1 MKIKQKNVFLLI
13 FMFLLMGVVQATNK
27 MDLPG
32 EEICLR
38 QIAANNSGNLPQ
50 WDYNRV
56 PQKCPLLLNLYE
68 NKLYF
73 LAENISVVSNVRIYE
88 YINEIECANFCI
100 DGKSC
105 EVFPLPASWREG
117 DYVIVVTI
125 GDRHYKG
132 TFSL

>member
-1 MKIKQKNVFLLI
+1 
-13 FMFLLMGVVQATNK
+13 MFLLMGVVQATNK

-56 PQKCPLLLNLYE
+56 PQKCPLFLNLYE

-88 YINEIECANFCI
+88 YINEIECANFCPLHG
-100 DGKSC
+100 GKAIMSLLS
-105 EVFPLPASWREG
+105 PS
-117 DYVIVVTI
+117 VTDI
-125 GDRHYKG
+125 IKG
-132 TFSL
+132 HFLFSNGEE